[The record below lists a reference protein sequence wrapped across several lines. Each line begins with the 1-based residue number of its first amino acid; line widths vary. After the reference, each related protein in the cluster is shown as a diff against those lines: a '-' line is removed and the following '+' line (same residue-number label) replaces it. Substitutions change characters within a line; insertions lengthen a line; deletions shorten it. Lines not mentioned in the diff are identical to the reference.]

1 MTTTRPTRAQPAA
14 QPFWSPL
21 HENPLARLRARQPGQ
36 RAGLRAVVW
45 FQGCTLRCPGCFNP
59 ATHDPVGGCESDTES
74 LAEEILGLRS
84 RIEGVSIS
92 GGEPFEQPEPLLDL
106 LERVGR
112 SPLSRLVFTGYTL
125 AEITDL
131 DLGPAILR
139 HVDVLVAGRYVVA
152 QRAGSGLLGSAN
164 QQIRLLTRRYA
175 LADLGDV
182 PAAELILH
190 ADGTFTATGINPWQ
204 PGARSRRVA
213 H

>member
-1 MTTTRPTRAQPAA
+1 MKIRLHAFEPASRANGP
-14 QPFWSPL
+14 
-21 HENPLARLRARQPGQ
+21 
-36 RAGLRAVVW
+36 GLRAVVW

-59 ATHDPVGGCESDTES
+59 ATHDPMGGYESDTES
-74 LAEEILGLRS
+74 LADEILGLPS
-84 RIEGVSIS
+84 LIEGVSIS

-112 SPLSRLVFTGYTL
+112 SRLSRLVFTGHTL

-139 HVDVLVAGRYVVA
+139 HVDVLVAGRYVAA
-152 QRAGSGLLGSAN
+152 QRTGSGLLGSAN
-164 QQIRLLTRRYA
+164 QQVHLLTPRYT

-190 ADGTFTATGINPWQ
+190 PDGTLTASGINPWQ
-204 PGARSRRVA
+204 PGVCARESLPDLSRITRDRPG
-213 H
+213 